1 MSKFKVGDRVR
12 FIKHEP
18 TVPDRLVG
26 CIGVIS
32 IDDGSEIPRVHFTG
46 DYNFWIHDYA
56 LEPSTFS
63 KRDLK
68 SGYLVEYRN
77 GELRLVAETG
87 DGGFVLLSG
96 ECEIYNSSRG
106 YNDDLR
112 YGCAEL
118 PNDIMRVYGLPKRA
132 ENGSVLS
139 TSGRELIWQRE
150 EKPAAKKMTVADV
163 CKALGYDVEIVK
175 DGATDA

>member
-12 FIKHEP
+12 FIKHEA

-32 IDDGSEIPRVHFTG
+32 VDDGTEIPRVHFTG
-46 DYNFWIHDYA
+46 DDNFWIHDYA
-56 LEPSTFS
+56 LKSAQFT
-63 KRDLK
+63 KADLK

-77 GELRLVAETG
+77 GERRLVVETS

-96 ECEIYNSSRG
+96 ECMIYNSSRS
-106 YNDDLR
+106 YNDELR
-112 YGCAEL
+112 YGCIAL
-118 PNDIMRVYGLPKRA
+118 SNDIMRVYGLPKRA

-139 TSGRELIWQRE
+139 TSGRELIWTRE
-150 EKPAAKKMTVADV
+150 EKAAAKKMTVTEV
-163 CKALGYDVEIVK
+163 CKALGYDVEIVR
-175 DGATDA
+175 DGATNA